1 MNLENKITKMIIVES
16 IEAIKKICK
25 SSDDGRVIVPT
36 MGALHEGHVAL
47 LDKAREFDQ
56 VIATLF
62 INPLQFNNLDDLT
75 SYPIAME
82 DDIDIFDKNGVDVL
96 FMPSKED
103 ILNQE
108 QIKTIDAGP
117 AGDIWEGSFRP
128 GHFDG
133 VLTIVNRFFELIR
146 PSKAIFGLKDIQQI
160 CLIHNKLSS
169 VHNVEIIPVE
179 TQRDSSGLA
188 YSSRNSLI
196 TEDGKQKAS
205 IIFKALKAGKEYWKK
220 SSNISGVEEKVSE
233 VLSKEP
239 DFKLQYIEVK
249 PLSDLTGSE
258 NDFSDLFKE
267 VDLNHQV
274 IMIAGYIEGIRL
286 IDNIIINSNKY

>member
-1 MNLENKITKMIIVES
+1 MIIVES
-16 IEAIKKICK
+16 IEAIKEICK
-25 SSDDGRVIVPT
+25 VPNDGRVIVPT

-56 VIATLF
+56 IFATLF
-62 INPLQFNNLDDLT
+62 INPLQFNNLNDLT
-75 SYPIAME
+75 SYPVAME
-82 DDIDIFDKNGVDVL
+82 EDIDIFDKNGVDVL
-96 FMPSKED
+96 FIPSKED

-108 QIKTIDAGP
+108 QIKTINAGP
-117 AGDIWEGSFRP
+117 EGDIWEGSFRP

-146 PSKAIFGLKDIQQI
+146 PRKAVFGLKDIQQI
-160 CLIHNKLSS
+160 CLIHSKLSS

-179 TQRDSSGLA
+179 TQRNPSGLA

-205 IIFKALKAGKEYWKK
+205 IIFKALKAGKECWKE
-220 SSNISGVEEKVSE
+220 SSNLSVVKEKVSE
-233 VLSKEP
+233 VLSTEP
-239 DFKLQYIEVK
+239 DFKLQYIEAK
-249 PLSDLTGSE
+249 PLSDLAESE
-258 NDFSDLFKE
+258 NDFSDLFRE

-274 IMIAGYIEGIRL
+274 IMIAGHVEGIRL

>member
-62 INPLQFNNLDDLT
+62 INPLQFNNLNDLT

-96 FMPSKED
+96 FMPSKEG

-108 QIKTIDAGP
+108 QIKTINAGP

-179 TQRDSSGLA
+179 TQRESSGLA

-239 DFKLQYIEVK
+239 DFKLQYIDVK

>member
-62 INPLQFNNLDDLT
+62 INPLQFNNLNDLT

-239 DFKLQYIEVK
+239 DFKLQYIDVK

>member
-108 QIKTIDAGP
+108 QP
-117 AGDIWEGSFRP
+117 
-128 GHFDG
+128 
-133 VLTIVNRFFELIR
+133 
-146 PSKAIFGLKDIQQI
+146 
-160 CLIHNKLSS
+160 
-169 VHNVEIIPVE
+169 
-179 TQRDSSGLA
+179 
-188 YSSRNSLI
+188 Y
-196 TEDGKQKAS
+196 
-205 IIFKALKAGKEYWKK
+205 
-220 SSNISGVEEKVSE
+220 
-233 VLSKEP
+233 
-239 DFKLQYIEVK
+239 
-249 PLSDLTGSE
+249 
-258 NDFSDLFKE
+258 
-267 VDLNHQV
+267 
-274 IMIAGYIEGIRL
+274 RL
-286 IDNIIINSNKY
+286 LL

>member
-62 INPLQFNNLDDLT
+62 INPLQFNNLNDLT

>member
-16 IEAIKKICK
+16 IEAIREICK
-25 SSDDGRVIVPT
+25 SSHDDRVIVPT

-62 INPLQFNNLDDLT
+62 INPLQFNNLSDLT

-160 CLIHNKLSS
+160 CLIHNKLSF
-169 VHNVEIIPVE
+169 VHIVEFIPVE
-179 TQRDSSGLA
+179 TERDSSGLA
-188 YSSRNSLI
+188 HSSRNSLI
-196 TEDGKQKAS
+196 TEDGKQKSS

-220 SSNISGVEEKVSE
+220 SNNISGVEEKVRE

>member
-96 FMPSKED
+96 FMPSKEG

>member
-1 MNLENKITKMIIVES
+1 MIIVEA
-16 IEAIKKICK
+16 IEEIKKICK
-25 SSDDGRVIVPT
+25 SSRDGRVIVPT

-56 VIATLF
+56 IFATLF
-62 INPLQFNNLDDLT
+62 VNPLQFNNLDDLN
-75 SYPIAME
+75 SYPKTLE
-82 DDIDIFDKNGVDVL
+82 EDIDIFDKNGVDVL
-96 FMPSKED
+96 FMPSKEG
-103 ILNQE
+103 ILNHD
-108 QIKTIDAGP
+108 QIKTIDSGP

-169 VHNVEIIPVE
+169 AHNVEIIPVE
-179 TQRDSSGLA
+179 TQRNPLGLA
-188 YSSRNSLI
+188 YSSRNSLM
-196 TEDGKQKAS
+196 TEDGKRKAS
-205 IIFKALKAGKEYWKK
+205 IMFKALKAGKEYWKV
-220 SSNISGVEEKVSE
+220 SSNLLGVKEKVSD
-233 VLSKEP
+233 VLSSEP

-249 PLSDLTGSE
+249 PLSDIAESG
-258 NDFSDLFKE
+258 FSDLFKE
-267 VDLNHQV
+267 EDLNHKV
-274 IMIAGYIEGIRL
+274 IMIAGSVEGIRL

>member
-1 MNLENKITKMIIVES
+1 MIIVES
-16 IEAIKKICK
+16 IEEIKKICK
-25 SSDDGRVIVPT
+25 SSRDGRAIVPT

-56 VIATLF
+56 IFATLF
-62 INPLQFNNLDDLT
+62 INPLQFNNLDDLN
-75 SYPIAME
+75 SYPKTIE
-82 DDIDIFDKNGVDVL
+82 EDIDIFDKNEVDVL

-103 ILNQE
+103 VLNQD

-146 PSKAIFGLKDIQQI
+146 PGKAIFGLKDIQQL
-160 CLIHNKLSS
+160 CLIHSKLSS
-169 VHNVEIIPVE
+169 AHNVEIIPVE
-179 TQRDSSGLA
+179 TQRDPSGLA
-188 YSSRNSLI
+188 HSSRNSLI

-205 IIFKALKAGKEYWKK
+205 IIFKALKAGKEYWKE
-220 SSNISGVEEKVSE
+220 SSNLSGVKEKVSE
-233 VLSKEP
+233 VLSSEP

-249 PLSDLTGSE
+249 PLSDIEESG
-258 NDFSDLFKE
+258 FSDLFKE
-267 VDLNHQV
+267 VDLNHKV
-274 IMIAGYIEGIRL
+274 IMIAGRVEGIRL

>member
-179 TQRDSSGLA
+179 TQRESSGLA

-220 SSNISGVEEKVSE
+220 SSNISGVEEKVRE

-249 PLSDLTGSE
+249 SLSDLTGSE

-267 VDLNHQV
+267 ADLNHQV

>member
-1 MNLENKITKMIIVES
+1 MIIVES
-16 IEAIKKICK
+16 IEEIKKICK
-25 SSDDGRVIVPT
+25 SSRDGRVIVPT

-56 VIATLF
+56 IFATLF
-62 INPLQFNNLDDLT
+62 INPLQFNNLDDLN
-75 SYPIAME
+75 SYPKTIE
-82 DDIDIFDKNGVDVL
+82 EDIDIFDKNEVDVL

-103 ILNQE
+103 VLNQD

-146 PSKAIFGLKDIQQI
+146 PGKAIFGLKDIQQL
-160 CLIHNKLSS
+160 CLIHSKLSS
-169 VHNVEIIPVE
+169 AHNVEIIPVE
-179 TQRDSSGLA
+179 TQRDPSGLA
-188 YSSRNSLI
+188 HSSRNSLI

-205 IIFKALKAGKEYWKK
+205 IIFKALKAGKEYWKE
-220 SSNISGVEEKVSE
+220 SSNLSGVKEKVSE
-233 VLSKEP
+233 VLSSEP

-249 PLSDLTGSE
+249 PLSDIEESG
-258 NDFSDLFKE
+258 FSDLFKE
-267 VDLNHQV
+267 VDLNHKV
-274 IMIAGYIEGIRL
+274 IMIAGRVEGIRL

>member
-16 IEAIKKICK
+16 IEAIREICK
-25 SSDDGRVIVPT
+25 SSHDDRVIVPT

-62 INPLQFNNLDDLT
+62 INPLQFNNLSDLT

-196 TEDGKQKAS
+196 TEDGKQKSS

-220 SSNISGVEEKVSE
+220 SNNISGVEEKVRE

>member
-62 INPLQFNNLDDLT
+62 INPLQFNNLNDLT

-96 FMPSKED
+96 FMPSKEG

-108 QIKTIDAGP
+108 QIKTINAGP

-239 DFKLQYIEVK
+239 DFKLQYIDVK

>member
-179 TQRDSSGLA
+179 TQRESSGLA

-239 DFKLQYIEVK
+239 NFKLQYIEVK

>member
-1 MNLENKITKMIIVES
+1 MIIVES

-25 SSDDGRVIVPT
+25 SSHDDRVIDPT

-179 TQRDSSGLA
+179 TQRESSGLA

-239 DFKLQYIEVK
+239 NFKLQYIEVK

>member
-62 INPLQFNNLDDLT
+62 INPLQFNNLDDLA

>member
-62 INPLQFNNLDDLT
+62 INPLQFNNLNDLT

-179 TQRDSSGLA
+179 TQRESSGLA

-239 DFKLQYIEVK
+239 DFKLQYIDVK

>member
-62 INPLQFNNLDDLT
+62 INPLQFNNLNDLT

-179 TQRDSSGLA
+179 TQRESSGLA

-239 DFKLQYIEVK
+239 NFKLQYIEVK

>member
-1 MNLENKITKMIIVES
+1 MIIVEA
-16 IEAIKKICK
+16 IEEIKKICN
-25 SSDDGRVIVPT
+25 SSRDGRVIVPT

-56 VIATLF
+56 IFATLF
-62 INPLQFNNLDDLT
+62 VNPLQFNNLDDLN
-75 SYPIAME
+75 SYPKTLE
-82 DDIDIFDKNGVDVL
+82 EDIDIFDKNGVDVL
-96 FMPSKED
+96 FMPSKEG
-103 ILNQE
+103 ILNHD

-169 VHNVEIIPVE
+169 AHNVEIIPVE
-179 TQRDSSGLA
+179 TQRNPLGLA
-188 YSSRNSLI
+188 YSSRNSLM

-205 IIFKALKAGKEYWKK
+205 IMFKALKAGKEYWKE
-220 SSNISGVEEKVSE
+220 SSNLLGVKEKVSE
-233 VLSKEP
+233 VLSSEP

-249 PLSDLTGSE
+249 PLSDIAESG
-258 NDFSDLFKE
+258 FSDLFKE
-267 VDLNHQV
+267 EDLNHKV
-274 IMIAGYIEGIRL
+274 IMIAGSVEGIRL
-286 IDNIIINSNKY
+286 IDNIIINSNIY

>member
-188 YSSRNSLI
+188 HSSRNSLI

>member
-179 TQRDSSGLA
+179 TQRESSGLA

>member
-96 FMPSKED
+96 FMPSKEG

-108 QIKTIDAGP
+108 QIKTINAGP

-239 DFKLQYIEVK
+239 DFKLQYIDVK

>member
-16 IEAIKKICK
+16 IEEIKKICK
-25 SSDDGRVIVPT
+25 SPDDGRVIVPT
-36 MGALHEGHVAL
+36 MGALHEGHAAL

-56 VIATLF
+56 VFATLF
-62 INPLQFNNLDDLT
+62 INPLQFNNLDDLN
-75 SYPIAME
+75 SYPQTIEE
-82 DDIDIFDKNGVDVL
+82 DINIFNKNGVDVL

-108 QIKTIDAGP
+108 QIKKISAGS

-160 CLIHNKLSS
+160 CLIHNKLSF
-169 VHNVEIIPVE
+169 VNNVEIIPVE

-188 YSSRNSLI
+188 HSSRNSLI
-196 TEDGKQKAS
+196 TEAGKQKAT

-220 SSNISGVEEKVSE
+220 SSNISGVEEKVRE

-249 PLSDLTGSE
+249 SLSDLTGSE

-267 VDLNHQV
+267 ADLNHQV